1 MLLLLLSASKY
12 LKEKCWLGYELLLA
26 FLLADFIDRVFLDVQ
41 VFNVNDV
48 ICIGIIVGQLIY
60 KIYKKQNDNRRK
72 NSKVNLV

>member
-41 VFNVNDV
+41 VFNFNDV
-48 ICIGIIVGQLIY
+48 LCIGIITVQLGY
-60 KIYKKQNDNRRK
+60 KIYNRLK
-72 NSKVNLV
+72 